1 MPVQPPGGQPRYLH
15 VHTMIETRHDSIS
28 FTQTCAI
35 PLPMTSYV
43 HAKGIWGRGAVD
55 MKHFAASSL
64 LVVLELARSKTKLR
78 RGIKLVLVADE
89 EAG

>member
-1 MPVQPPGGQPRYLH
+1 
-15 VHTMIETRHDSIS
+15 
-28 FTQTCAI
+28 
-35 PLPMTSYV
+35 MTSYV